1 MPNDTD
7 WDQTVDVLV
16 VGSGAAGMV
25 AALTAK
31 AHGLDTLLIEK
42 TDKYGGTTALSGGG
56 LWIPNNHVLARENA
70 GDNAEDARIYLDGC
84 LALNDDD
91 VPRARRDAFL
101 REGPRAVRFL
111 EDCSKHI
118 RFVWVKDY
126 PDYHPELPGGRPR
139 GRQIQADAFD
149 ASVLGPEL
157 ANLRPTLRL
166 VPMPFGMWVMIE
178 EGRRIAM
185 VGVSWKSRLVSI
197 KLGVR
202 GVWAKVRGKKMMA
215 SGGHMLIAR
224 LRAAMAEHGIP
235 LWLSTPLVQLLTD
248 SDGRVIGAL
257 ASKDGKPFRIR
268 TRGGVVMTTGG
279 FERNGEMR
287 AQYQQQPVNT
297 DWTLGSVGSTGDGHL
312 AGQRVGAALALMDDA
327 WWGPGILMPSG
338 AASFCLN
345 ERQEG
350 GGIIVNGAGRRYTNE
365 SAPYVNVVHDM
376 YAGHATGVSHVP
388 SWFVIH
394 ELFRKRYKLG
404 PLLPR
409 QPIPKEWFESG
420 VAVQAPTI
428 RELAEK
434 MGVPADELEATVTR
448 FNGFAA
454 TGVDL
459 DFHRGESAYD
469 SYYADPNTK
478 PNPCLGALDTPP
490 FYAFKLVPGDLG
502 TKGGLVCD
510 EHSRVLRED
519 GSVIEGLYAAGNA
532 SASVTG
538 HEYPGPGATIGPA
551 ATFAFIAGEHI
562 AERMRDVD
570 VERAR
575 G

>member
-1 MPNDTD
+1 
-7 WDQTVDVLV
+7 
-16 VGSGAAGMV
+16 
-25 AALTAK
+25 
-31 AHGLDTLLIEK
+31 
-42 TDKYGGTTALSGGG
+42 
-56 LWIPNNHVLARENA
+56 
-70 GDNAEDARIYLDGC
+70 
-84 LALNDDD
+84 
-91 VPRARRDAFL
+91 
-101 REGPRAVRFL
+101 
-111 EDCSKHI
+111 
-118 RFVWVKDY
+118 
-126 PDYHPELPGGRPR
+126 
-139 GRQIQADAFD
+139 
-149 ASVLGPEL
+149 VLGPEL

-185 VGVSWKSRLVSI
+185 VGVSWTSRLVSI

-224 LRAAMAEHGIP
+224 LRAAMLEHQIP
-235 LWLSTPLVQLLTD
+235 LWLSAPLVQLLTD

-257 ASKDGKPFRIR
+257 VSKDGTTRRIR
-268 TRGGVVMTTGG
+268 ARGGVVMTTGG
-279 FERNGEMR
+279 FERNAEMR
-287 AQYQQQPVNT
+287 AQYQQEPVDT
-297 DWTLGSVGSTGDGHL
+297 AWTLGSVGSTGDGHL
-312 AGQRVGAALALMDDA
+312 AGQQVGAALGLMDDA
-327 WWGPGILMPSG
+327 WWGPGILLPSG

-409 QPIPKEWFESG
+409 QPIPKEWFDSG

-428 RELAEK
+428 RELAGK

-469 SYYADPNTK
+469 SYYADPHTK

-519 GSVIEGLYAAGNA
+519 GSVIDGLYAAGNA

-551 ATFAFIAGEHI
+551 AAFAFIAGEHI
-562 AERMRDVD
+562 AGRMRDLE